1 MKKCLHCIQRV
12 ALIRTLAISPDILL
26 LDEPFSALDYQTR
39 LAVSDDV
46 YRIIKKEKKTVIMVT
61 HDLAEAISM
70 AERII
75 VLTKRPAEIKK
86 IKINKILIFLVQI
99 TIITGLTIIWQ
110 FLADKQIINT
120 FITSS
125 PKEVIKTIINLYNQN
140 NIFNHIYITIYETFI
155 SFIIGTII
163 GTLIAIILW
172 WNKFIAKVMDPY
184 LTILNSLPKVA
195 LGPIII
201 IWAGASINS
210 IIIMALLISVIVTTI
225 TVYNGFSNTDINK
238 INLLKSFKA
247 NKFQI
252 LKMVILPS
260 NYPTIISSLKI
271 NVSMSLIGVIMGEFL
286 VSKEGIGY
294 LIMYGSQVFNLNLVI
309 TGIIILAF
317 VSYIMY
323 MIVSYIEKIL
333 IRK

>member
-1 MKKCLHCIQRV
+1 MY
-12 ALIRTLAISPDILL
+12 S
-26 LDEPFSALDYQTR
+26 
-39 LAVSDDV
+39 
-46 YRIIKKEKKTVIMVT
+46 KEHK
-61 HDLAEAISM
+61 EY
-70 AERII
+70 
-75 VLTKRPAEIKK
+75 IKK

-110 FLADKQIINT
+110 FLTDKQIINT

-125 PKEVIKTIINLYNQN
+125 PKEVIKTLINLYNQN

-155 SFIIGTII
+155 SFILGTII

-309 TGIIILAF
+309 TGIIILAV